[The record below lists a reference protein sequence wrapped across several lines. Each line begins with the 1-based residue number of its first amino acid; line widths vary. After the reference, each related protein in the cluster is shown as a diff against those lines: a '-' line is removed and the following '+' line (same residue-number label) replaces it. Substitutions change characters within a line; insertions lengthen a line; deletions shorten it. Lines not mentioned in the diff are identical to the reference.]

1 MVDGEGGGPHT
12 ARQQDAEGQ
21 ELGFLEGILGR
32 FRARKAL
39 VKLPGLGAQVSQG
52 TVEDRDQAPVAGEE
66 DTSRLGV
73 RVCVSEERRGSQADS
88 TESRVDW
95 GVDEGEV
102 GCP

>member
-1 MVDGEGGGPHT
+1 MGREVAHT
-12 ARQQDAEGQ
+12 LHVSRTLKVRNLAS
-21 ELGFLEGILGR
+21 LKVLGR